1 MLRAS
6 ADARRRRDAHAE
18 RMQTYAVYW
27 NDLDGARFAGRISLG
42 AASAE
47 LDGGAGD
54 GRRTRRRI
62 DFDDIASV
70 HYERG
75 RLHVWRRCG
84 APLRFGSVDR
94 PGALRELGERLQARL
109 AAA

>member
-1 MLRAS
+1 
-6 ADARRRRDAHAE
+6 
-18 RMQTYAVYW
+18 MQTYAVYW
-27 NDLDGARFAGRISLG
+27 NELDGARFAGRISLG
-42 AASAE
+42 SSFAE
-47 LDGGAGD
+47 LEGGTSD

-62 DFDDIASV
+62 GFDEIASIR
-70 HYERG
+70 YERG

-94 PGALRELGERLQARL
+94 PGALHELSERLRAYL

>member
-1 MLRAS
+1 MRPS
-6 ADARRRRDAHAE
+6 ADALRPAKAHAE

-27 NDLDGARFAGRISLG
+27 NEPDGSRFSGRISLG
-42 AASAE
+42 SAFAEVDGAAS
-47 LDGGAGD
+47 D

-62 DFDDIASV
+62 EFEEIASV
-70 HYERG
+70 RYERG

-84 APLRFGSVDR
+84 PPLRFGSVDR
-94 PGALRELGERLQARL
+94 PGALRELSERLRARL